1 MGQGGQGGGEEPATA
16 AAGRCV
22 LVTELWESLWMKH
35 LKEQPLAISR
45 RFY

>member
-16 AAGRCV
+16 AAGRYV
-22 LVTELWESLWMKH
+22 LVNELWESLWMKH